1 MAGKKIF
8 SRPFSFKERQ
18 MTPNIKFG
26 TDGWRGVI
34 ADDFTFE
41 NIAKVALATANF
53 YKRHKKIK
61 NGIAVGYDSRFLS
74 QEFAEKVAEIISN
87 RGIKVVL
94 SDKISSTPMVS
105 MLTKKLNAAG
115 GVVITASHNPA
126 KYNGFKIKGDFGG
139 PAFPETIEKVEKE
152 LKKVIKLNVISKKS
166 FQELLEKGVIKEI
179 DFTSVYI
186 EDIKSKINI
195 DLIKLSGI
203 KIAYDAMHGAG
214 QGVMDQILPLKVS
227 IRGDFNPSFGGSH
240 PEPLPQHTAGLIEAI
255 VKNGCDIGIA
265 TDGDADRIGAFDEKG
280 NFVDSHRIF
289 ALLLKYFVE
298 EKKMTG
304 EVAKSFSVS
313 QIIDKMCKKYG
324 LVLHETPVGFKYL
337 CRLMVERDILIA
349 AEESGGVGVK
359 GHLPERDGTYIG
371 LLLAEIMAIRKK
383 KLSELVNELMAEF
396 GWHYFNRYDAHLT
409 EKEKNRIMAH
419 YKKGPKQIAG
429 LPVQRIETLDGFK
442 LFVENG
448 WVLVR
453 ASGTEPLIRFYAE
466 ADTPAKVETLLK
478 AAQEV

>member
-1 MAGKKIF
+1 
-8 SRPFSFKERQ
+8 
-18 MTPNIKFG
+18 MTPKIKFG

-61 NGIAVGYDSRFLS
+61 NGIVIGYDSRFLS
-74 QEFAEKVAEIISN
+74 QEFAEKVAEVLGN
-87 RGIKVVL
+87 HGIKVVL

-139 PAFPETIEKVEKE
+139 PAFPETIERVEKE
-152 LKKVIKLNVISKKS
+152 LAKVIKKHVERKKS
-166 FQELLEKGVIKEI
+166 FTELVEKGVIKRI
-179 DFTSVYI
+179 DFTSIYI

-195 DLIKLSGI
+195 DLIKSAGI

-214 QGVMDQILPLKVS
+214 QGVMDQILPVKIS
-227 IRGDFNPSFGGSH
+227 IRGDFNPSFDGSN
-240 PEPLPQHTAGLIEAI
+240 PEPLPQHTPGLIEAI

-289 ALLLKYFVE
+289 ALLLKYFIE

-304 EVAKSFSVS
+304 EVAKSFSVC

-324 LVLHETPVGFKYL
+324 LVLHETHVGFKYL
-337 CRLMVERDILIA
+337 CRLMVEGDILIA
-349 AEESGGVGVK
+349 AEESGGIAVK
-359 GHLPERDGTYIG
+359 GHLPERDGTFIG
-371 LLLAEIMAIRKK
+371 LLLAEIMATRKK
-383 KLSELVNELMAEF
+383 KLSDLVNELMDEF
-396 GWHYFNRYDAHLT
+396 GWFYFNRNDARLT
-409 EKEKNRIMAH
+409 EKEKNRIMAF

-429 LPVQRIETLDGFK
+429 FPVQRIETKDGFK

-466 ADTPAKVETLLK
+466 AETPEKVEALLK

>member
-1 MAGKKIF
+1 MI
-8 SRPFSFKERQ
+8 PQ
-18 MTPNIKFG
+18 IKFG

-34 ADDFTFE
+34 AADFTFE
-41 NIAKVALATANF
+41 NISKVALATAQ
-53 YKRHKKIK
+53 YYRKHKKIK
-61 NGIAVGYDSRFLS
+61 NGIVVGYDARFLS
-74 QEFAEKVAEIISN
+74 KEFAEKVAEVLAN
-87 RGIKVVL
+87 RGIKVII

-105 MLTKKLNAAG
+105 LVTKNLNAAG

-126 KYNGFKIKGDFGG
+126 RYNGFKIKGDFGG
-139 PAFPETIEKVEKE
+139 PAHPEIIEKVEKE
-152 LKKVIKLNVISKKS
+152 LKKVIKLRVENKKT
-166 FQELLEKGVIKEI
+166 FADLVAAGKIKKI
-179 DFTSVYI
+179 DFTAIYI
-186 EDIKSKINI
+186 EDIKRKINI
-195 DLIKLSGI
+195 DLIKSSGI

-227 IRGDFNPSFGGSH
+227 IRNDFNPSFGGSH
-240 PEPLPQHTAGLIEAI
+240 PEPLPQHTKGLIEAV

-289 ALLLKYFVE
+289 ALLLKYFIE
-298 EKKMTG
+298 QKHMTG

-313 QIIDKMCKKYG
+313 QLIDKMCRKYN
-324 LVLHETPVGFKYL
+324 LVLHETPIGFKYL
-337 CRLMVERDILIA
+337 CRLMTDRDILIA
-349 AEESGGVGVK
+349 AEESGGLGVK

-371 LLLAEIMAIRKK
+371 LFLAEIMAVRKK
-383 KLSELVNELMAEF
+383 NLSELVEELMAEF

-409 EKEKNRIMAH
+409 EKEKNRIMAY

-429 LPVQRIETLDGFK
+429 FAVSRIEAKDGYK

-466 ADTPAKVETLLK
+466 ADTPAKVESLLQAAMK
-478 AAQEV
+478 A

>member
-1 MAGKKIF
+1 
-8 SRPFSFKERQ
+8 
-18 MTPNIKFG
+18 MTPQIKFG
-26 TDGWRGVI
+26 TDGWRGII

-41 NIAKVALATANF
+41 NIAKVALATANY
-53 YKRHKKIK
+53 YKRNKKIK
-61 NGIAVGYDSRFLS
+61 NGIVIGYDSRFLS
-74 QEFAEKVAEIISN
+74 REFAEKVAEVLGN
-87 RGIKVVL
+87 RGIKVIL

-105 MLTKKLNAAG
+105 LLTKKLNAAG
-115 GVVITASHNPA
+115 GIVITASHNPA
-126 KYNGFKIKGDFGG
+126 RYNGFKIKGDFGG
-139 PAFPETIEKVEKE
+139 PAFPDLIEKVEKE
-152 LKKVIKLNVISKKS
+152 LKKVIKSKVLSKKT
-166 FQELLEKGVIKEI
+166 FAELVGNGVIKKI
-179 DFTSVYI
+179 DFTSIYI

-195 DLIKLSGI
+195 DLIKSAGI

-214 QGVMDQILPLKVS
+214 QGVMDQILPLAVS

-240 PEPLPQHTAGLIEAI
+240 PEPLPQNSPGLMSAI

-265 TDGDADRIGAFDEKG
+265 TDGDADRIGAYDEQG
-280 NFVDSHRIF
+280 HFVDSHRIF

-313 QIIDKMCKKYG
+313 QIIDAMCKKYG

-337 CRLMVERDILIA
+337 CKLMIERDILIA
-349 AEESGGVGVK
+349 AEESGGLAVK

-371 LLLAEIMAIRKK
+371 LLLAEIMATRKK
-383 KLSELVNELMAEF
+383 KLSELVTELMDEF
-396 GWHYFNRYDAHLT
+396 GWYFFNRNDARLT
-409 EKEKNRIMAH
+409 EKEKNRIMAF

-429 LPVQRIETLDGFK
+429 LPIQRIETKDGFK

-466 ADTPAKVETLLK
+466 AETPEKVEILLK
-478 AAQEV
+478 AARGV

>member
-1 MAGKKIF
+1 
-8 SRPFSFKERQ
+8 
-18 MTPNIKFG
+18 MTPKIKFG

-41 NIAKVALATANF
+41 NIAKVALATANY

-61 NGIAVGYDSRFLS
+61 NGIVIGYDSRFLS
-74 QEFAEKVAEIISN
+74 REFAEKVAEVLGN
-87 RGIKVVL
+87 RGIKVIL

-152 LKKVIKLNVISKKS
+152 LARVIKKHVESKKS
-166 FQELLEKGVIKEI
+166 FTELVEKGVIRKI

-195 DLIKLSGI
+195 DLIKSAGI

-227 IRGDFNPSFGGSH
+227 IRGDFNPSFDGSH
-240 PEPLPQHTAGLIEAI
+240 PEPLPQNTPGLMEAI

-289 ALLLKYFVE
+289 ALLLKYFIE

-337 CRLMVERDILIA
+337 CRLMVEGDILIA
-349 AEESGGVGVK
+349 AEESGGIAVK

-371 LLLAEIMAIRKK
+371 LLLAEIMATRKK
-383 KLSELVNELMAEF
+383 KLSELVQELMDEF
-396 GWHYFNRYDAHLT
+396 GWFYFNRNDALLT
-409 EKEKNRIMAH
+409 EKEKNRIMAF

-429 LPVQRIETLDGFK
+429 FPVQRIETQDGCK
-442 LFVENG
+442 LFVETG

-466 ADTPAKVETLLK
+466 AETPEKVETLLK
-478 AAQEV
+478 AARAV

>member
-1 MAGKKIF
+1 
-8 SRPFSFKERQ
+8 
-18 MTPNIKFG
+18 MTPKIKFG

-41 NIAKVALATANF
+41 NIAKVALATANY
-53 YKRHKKIK
+53 YKKHKKIK
-61 NGIAVGYDSRFLS
+61 NGIVIGYDSRFLS
-74 QEFAEKVAEIISN
+74 REFAEKVAEVLGN
-87 RGIKVVL
+87 RGIKVIL

-105 MLTKKLNAAG
+105 LLTKKLNAAG

-126 KYNGFKIKGDFGG
+126 RYNGFKIKGDFGG

-152 LKKVIKLNVISKKS
+152 LKKVIKVKVESKKT
-166 FQELLEKGVIKEI
+166 FAELVEKGIIKQI

-186 EDIKSKINI
+186 EDIKSKINV
-195 DLIKLSGI
+195 DLIKSAGI

-240 PEPLPQHTAGLIEAI
+240 PEPLPQHTPGLIEAI

-313 QIIDKMCKKYG
+313 QIIDKMCIKYG

-337 CRLMVERDILIA
+337 CRLMVEGDILIA
-349 AEESGGVGVK
+349 AEESGGLAVK

-371 LLLAEIMAIRKK
+371 LLLAEIMATRKK
-383 KLSELVNELMAEF
+383 KLSELVTELMDEF
-396 GWHYFNRYDAHLT
+396 GWYYFNRNDAHLT
-409 EKEKNRIMAH
+409 EKEKNRIMAY

-429 LPVQRIETLDGFK
+429 FPILRIETKDGFK

-466 ADTPAKVETLLK
+466 AETPEKVETLLK
-478 AAQEV
+478 AARGV

>member
-1 MAGKKIF
+1 
-8 SRPFSFKERQ
+8 
-18 MTPNIKFG
+18 MTPHIKFG

-61 NGIAVGYDSRFLS
+61 NGIVIGYDSRFLS
-74 QEFAEKVAEIISN
+74 QEFAEKVAEVIGN
-87 RGIKVVL
+87 RGIKVIL
-94 SDKISSTPMVS
+94 SDKISSTPAVS
-105 MLTKKLNAAG
+105 LLTKKLNAAG

-152 LKKVIKLNVISKKS
+152 LKKVIKSKVVIKKS
-166 FQELLEKGVIKEI
+166 FEELVEKGIIKKI
-179 DFTSVYI
+179 DFTAIYI

-195 DLIKLSGI
+195 DLIKSAGI

-214 QGVMDQILPLKVS
+214 QGVMDQILPLAASV
-227 IRGDFNPSFGGSH
+227 RGDYNPSFGGSH
-240 PEPLPQHTAGLIEAI
+240 PEPLPQHTQPLIDA
-255 VKNGCDIGIA
+255 VLKFKCDIGIA
-265 TDGDADRIGAFDEKG
+265 TDGDADRIGAFDENG
-280 NFVDSHRIF
+280 SFVDSHRIF
-289 ALLLKYFVE
+289 ALILKYFIE

-383 KLSELVNELMAEF
+383 KLSELVNELMTEF

-409 EKEKNRIMAH
+409 EKDKNRIMAY

-429 LPVQRIETLDGFK
+429 FSVQRIETKDGFK

-466 ADTPAKVETLLK
+466 AESMEKVQALLK
-478 AAQEV
+478 AAREV

>member
-1 MAGKKIF
+1 MIPK
-8 SRPFSFKERQ
+8 
-18 MTPNIKFG
+18 IKFG

-34 ADDFTFE
+34 ADDFTFA

-53 YKRHKKIK
+53 YLRHKKIK
-61 NGIAVGYDSRFLS
+61 NGIVIGYDSRFLS
-74 QEFAEKVAEIISN
+74 REFAEKVAEVLGN
-87 RGIKVVL
+87 RGIKVIL

-105 MLTKKLNAAG
+105 LLTKKLNAAG

-126 KYNGFKIKGDFGG
+126 MYNGFKIKGDFGG

-152 LKKVIKLNVISKKS
+152 LKKVIKVDVESKKS
-166 FQELLEKGVIKEI
+166 FKEFLEKGIIRKI

-186 EDIKSKINI
+186 DDIKSKINI
-195 DLIKLSGI
+195 DLIKSAGI

-214 QGVMDQILPLKVS
+214 QGVMDQILPLQVS

-240 PEPLPQHTAGLIEAI
+240 PEPLPQNTPGLIDAI

-289 ALLLKYFVE
+289 ALLLKYFIE

-337 CRLMVERDILIA
+337 CSLMVEGDILIA
-349 AEESGGVGVK
+349 AEESGGIAVK
-359 GHLPERDGTYIG
+359 GHIPERDGTYIG
-371 LLLAEIMAIRKK
+371 LLLAEIMATRKK
-383 KLSELVNELMAEF
+383 KLSELVIELMDEF
-396 GWHYFNRYDAHLT
+396 GWHYFNRNDAHLT
-409 EKEKNRIMAH
+409 EKEKNRIMAY

-429 LPVQRIETLDGFK
+429 FPVQRIETKDGFK
-442 LFVENG
+442 LFIENG
-448 WVLVR
+448 WILVR

-466 ADTPAKVETLLK
+466 AETPEKVETLLK
-478 AAQEV
+478 AAQGV

>member
-1 MAGKKIF
+1 
-8 SRPFSFKERQ
+8 
-18 MTPNIKFG
+18 MTPKIKFG

-61 NGIAVGYDSRFLS
+61 NGIVIGYDSRFLS
-74 QEFAEKVAEIISN
+74 KEFAEKVAEVIAN
-87 RGIKVVL
+87 RGIKVII
-94 SDKISSTPMVS
+94 SDKISSTPAVS
-105 MLTKKLNAAG
+105 LVTKKLNAAG
-115 GVVITASHNPA
+115 GIVITASHNPA

-139 PAFPETIEKVEKE
+139 PAFPETVEKVEKE
-152 LKKVIKLNVISKKS
+152 LKKVIKSKVVCKKPFS
-166 FQELLEKGVIKEI
+166 ELVDNGTIKKI
-179 DFTSVYI
+179 DFTAVYI

-195 DLIKLSGI
+195 DLIKSAGI

-214 QGVMDQILPLKVS
+214 QGVMDQILPLKASV
-227 IRGDFNPSFGGSH
+227 RGTYNPSFGGSH
-240 PEPLPQHTAGLIEAI
+240 PEPLPQHTKPLIEA
-255 VKNGCDIGIA
+255 VLKNNCDIGIA

-289 ALLLKYFVE
+289 ALLLKYFIE
-298 EKKMTG
+298 ERKMTG

-313 QIIDKMCKKYG
+313 QIINKMCKKYN

-337 CRLMVERDILIA
+337 CRLMVERNILIA

-371 LLLAEIMAIRKK
+371 LLLAEIMAVRKK

-409 EKEKNRIMAH
+409 EKEKNRIMAY
-419 YKKGPKQIAG
+419 YKKSPKQIAG
-429 LPVQRIETLDGFK
+429 CNVERIETKDGYK
-442 LFVENG
+442 LFIDNG

-466 ADTPAKVETLLK
+466 AETPARVEALLK
-478 AAQEV
+478 AAREV

>member
-1 MAGKKIF
+1 MI
-8 SRPFSFKERQ
+8 PQ
-18 MTPNIKFG
+18 IKFG
-26 TDGWRGVI
+26 TDGWRGII

-61 NGIAVGYDSRFLS
+61 NGIVIGYDSRFLS
-74 QEFAEKVAEIISN
+74 QEFAEKVAEVLGN
-87 RGIKVVL
+87 RGIKVIL

-105 MLTKKLNAAG
+105 LLTKKLNAAG

-126 KYNGFKIKGDFGG
+126 RYNGFKIKGDFGG
-139 PAFPETIEKVEKE
+139 PAFPETIEKVERE
-152 LKKVIKLNVISKKS
+152 LKKVTKLNVKSKKT
-166 FQELLEKGVIKEI
+166 FIELLEKGIIKKI

-186 EDIKSKINI
+186 EDIKSKINL
-195 DLIKLSGI
+195 DLIKSSGI

-227 IRGDFNPSFGGSH
+227 IRGDFNPSFGGSN
-240 PEPLPQHTAGLIEAI
+240 PEPLPQNAPGLIEAI
-255 VKNGCDIGIA
+255 VRNGCDIGIA

-289 ALLLKYFVE
+289 ALLLKYFIE

-337 CRLMVERDILIA
+337 CRLMVEGDILIA
-349 AEESGGVGVK
+349 AEESGGLAVK

-371 LLLAEIMAIRKK
+371 LLLAEIMATRKK
-383 KLSELVNELMAEF
+383 KLSELVTELMEEF
-396 GWHYFNRYDAHLT
+396 GWYYFNRNDAHLT
-409 EKEKNRIMAH
+409 EKEKNRIMAF

-429 LPVQRIETLDGFK
+429 FPIQRIETKDGFK

-466 ADTPAKVETLLK
+466 AETPEKVETLLK
-478 AAQEV
+478 AARGV